1 MFNIGI
7 FEIACIAIAAL
18 VFIGPSKL
26 PEFAKEAGKLFVK
39 FRKFTAEA
47 RSTVDSVLREAE
59 REIILENHRK
69 VNEQMIDAN
78 PDAEPVAV
86 DDEPAAVDDSGV
98 NRSNNEPNNKA
109 ESQATAEVDSS
120 PKGPENSPK
129 NSKDIT

>member
-7 FEIACIAIAAL
+7 FEIACIAVGAL

-39 FRKFTAEA
+39 FRKFTSEA

-69 VNEQMIDAN
+69 VNEQLIESN
-78 PDAEPVAV
+78 PEAEPVAT
-86 DDEPAAVDDSGV
+86 DDLP
-98 NRSNNEPNNKA
+98 NESEANQP
-109 ESQATAEVDSS
+109 DSS
-120 PKGPENSPK
+120 AEQVKNPE
-129 NSKDIT
+129 DTV